1 MNPPLKPF
9 YIDNPVLTRAAR
21 YVFAR
26 MFVDSHAHQLDQP
39 AAQHSIY
46 KLATA
51 QARVRVR
58 MRTTCIYVELYTKTL
73 PSKVFTSKT
82 LFTYFGSIRL
92 GNYSTDIYPKH
103 LHPYLVY
110 IAKTI
115 TSTVLNNIQ
124 HDIEKTINKSINY
137 TLNDKGK
144 PIQVIN

>member
-9 YIDNPVLTRAAR
+9 YIDNPVLTRAAK

-58 MRTTCIYVELYTKTL
+58 MGTTCIYVELYTKTL
-73 PSKVFTSKT
+73 PSTSKT

-92 GNYSTDIYPKH
+92 GNYSTDIYTKH
-103 LHPYLVY
+103 LHPYIVY

-124 HDIEKTINKSINY
+124 HDIEKSINKSINY